1 MSAPTEGIKLDSG
14 KSRLDL
20 LPFDALE
27 QVGAVLDYGA
37 KKYTKHGECTC
48 REDSPKYANTAE
60 GAASALSVEMPT
72 SATCAPRTR
81 HLRQPN
87 GLSGHAPTCGV
98 NKIVRTGE
106 RNWEL
111 GMAWGRLLAA
121 ALRHLSAWARGQ
133 DTDTESG
140 LPHLAHA
147 ACCVLMLLALTRR
160 RVGTDDRAVT
170 P

>member
-1 MSAPTEGIKLDSG
+1 MSADLSSGPWPSSLIGAGVHFRPDGAPCAFTARRDGTCPQCGCTTADMSAYTGRSVCLEATAPIEGVKLDSG
-14 KSRLDL
+14 KPRWDL

-27 QVGAVLDYGA
+27 DVGAVLSMGA
-37 KKYTKHGECTC
+37 A
-48 REDSPKYANTAE
+48 KYA
-60 GAASALSVEMPT
+60 P
-72 SATCAPRTR
+72 
-81 HLRQPN
+81 
-87 GLSGHAPTCGV
+87 
-98 NKIVRTGE
+98 

-133 DTDTESG
+133 DTDAESG

-147 ACCVLMLLALTRR
+147 ACCVLMLAALARR
-160 RVGTDDRAVT
+160 KVGTVDRQVT